1 MGGGARGRRGSWHGA
16 RGRRGAWA
24 EGRVGGGARER
35 RGSWQGARRRKG
47 TEASKAIR
55 FKLFNDIYS
64 KSGIDIECYY
74 CMC

>member
-1 MGGGARGRRGSWHGA
+1 MGEGARGRGHVGRGA
-16 RGRRGAWA
+16 CGRRGAWA

-35 RGSWQGARRRKG
+35 RGSWQGARGRKG